1 MKPIHYLLLSLL
13 LSSCSHNSSRSEYRK
28 HKENALALMEFI
40 TENSSLVSAPV
51 DDIPISIGLE
61 YLSQIKSQKG
71 TAIVYLVN
79 AGCSVCIADYI
90 SFLKSME
97 RLKDKT
103 VISVYA
109 VLNTNNEDVLSYLFR
124 AIVHR

>member
-1 MKPIHYLLLSLL
+1 
-13 LSSCSHNSSRSEYRK
+13 
-28 HKENALALMEFI
+28 MEFI